1 MTPHCSAAA
10 NRRMKKAAPTIPPGY
25 LSRSLSAITSLAQ
38 LLLRPFVLPNL
49 RRRKAFIY
57 TQKCLREKEGAHLE
71 MVGKD
76 WVETEQ
82 YSPPKM

>member
-10 NRRMKKAAPTIPPGY
+10 NRRMKKAEPLPLWG
-25 LSRSLSAITSLAQ
+25 SLSAITSLAQ

-71 MVGKD
+71 MHCKD

-82 YSPPKM
+82 DSTQKI

>member
-10 NRRMKKAAPTIPPGY
+10 NRRMKKAEPLALWGSLP
-25 LSRSLSAITSLAQ
+25 LALSAITSLAQ

-71 MVGKD
+71 MLDKV
-76 WVETEQ
+76 WVDTE
-82 YSPPKM
+82 PDIT